1 MNTQILDISKSLW
14 NEILEEV
21 NHDIYQLPEYVGL
34 EANRMNKLPQAIL
47 ISDGDKLFFVP
58 YLISRCD
65 EILSDLN
72 SPNLNS
78 SDLNLSSLNS
88 SNLNLEEIFDAQ
100 SPYGYS
106 GILFNKT
113 ASKSPDFINLAM
125 NEFKGVLKEQGFCS
139 IFLRMHPI
147 LNDSFFDKIKNDTLI
162 DNGETVS
169 VDLRLSEAEIWNH
182 TKSSHRNKI
191 NKCKR
196 NGFIARMV
204 DFNEYLNQY
213 IQIYEETMERV
224 TAKNTYLSFD
234 REYCLQLKKVLGEKL
249 HLCIVECDNE
259 VASAGLYTECG
270 GIVQSLFG
278 GTKNKFIKYSPSS
291 LETDYA
297 RFWSKE
303 RGNKFFHLGGGLG
316 GQKDS
321 LYNFKAGFSRSRHTF
336 YTMRIIVN
344 QEKYRYLLEL
354 KAEKSNTSPAK
365 LIESNFF
372 PAYRASV

>member
-1 MNTQILDISKSLW
+1 MNIQLIDIFNPIW
-14 NEILEEV
+14 NEILEQI
-21 NHDIYQLPEYVGL
+21 NHDIYQLPEYVEL
-34 EANRMNKLPQAIL
+34 EANRINKLPQAVL
-47 ISDGDKLFFVP
+47 ISDGDKLFFAP

-65 EILSDLN
+65 DISPDLN
-72 SPNLNS
+72 IE
-78 SDLNLSSLNS
+78 D
-88 SNLNLEEIFDAQ
+88 IFDVQ

-106 GILFNKT
+106 GILFNQA

-125 NEFKGVLKEQGFCS
+125 NEFKSALKEKGVCS
-139 IFLRMHPI
+139 VFLRMHPI
-147 LNDSFFDKIKNDTLI
+147 LNNHYIKQIQTETLT
-162 DNGETVS
+162 DNGETIS

-182 TKSSHRNKI
+182 TKGSHRNKI

-196 NGFIARMV
+196 NGLTARMV
-204 DFNEYLNQY
+204 DFDEYLNQY

-234 REYCLQLKKVLGEKL
+234 REYCLQLKKVLGKKL
-249 HLCIVECDNE
+249 HLCIVEHENE

-316 GQKDS
+316 GTKDN
-321 LYNFKAGFSRSRHTF
+321 LYNFKAGFSKLRHTF
-336 YTMRIIVN
+336 YTMRTIVN

-354 KAEKSNTSPAK
+354 KAEKSNISTAR
-365 LIESNFF
+365 LLESNFF
-372 PAYRASV
+372 PAYRAPV